1 MNIKER
7 LQILQSAGTIS
18 QETGTLMIQIIDRT
32 ESKWHLIL
40 TEENASAL
48 LTHLAMAR
56 ERILKGEIAA
66 PLDAAIF
73 EEIKSSPDYEHA
85 VTIVHDWN
93 GILGNLL
100 PEAETGYLLLHLCTL
115 LGQEENKC

>member
-1 MNIKER
+1 MDIKER

-18 QETGTLMIQIIDRT
+18 PETYALMVQIIDRT
-32 ESKWHLIL
+32 KSKWNLVL

-56 ERILKGEIAA
+56 ERILKGDIAA

-85 VTIVHDWN
+85 SAIVGDWN
-93 GILGNLL
+93 ALLGNLL